1 TAEQIRAITL
11 DAREHDEARV
21 LPLQQWQPLMPKG
34 DFARLRA
41 VEEARRTGVAA
52 YVDTWGNA

>member
-1 TAEQIRAITL
+1 MP
-11 DAREHDEARV
+11 AR
-21 LPLQQWQPLMPKG
+21 
-34 DFARLRA
+34 DFVRLSA